1 MSTAVATSKA
11 TGTLPNLPLASWP
24 LAPPPPGRLVKHQHR
39 ESNIYQIHVTAAVCI
54 PLIVLFAAIRAY
66 NKISVNRGRTWDD
79 YTFMLASV
87 CTIVYIG
94 VVTALLDDG
103 MFGFHIWDLVVGDLR
118 NSSLLLVLIIEAVWG
133 PFIWFIKLSVFLMY
147 LQLFHPFP
155 WARRMAWLGIT
166 VTGLF
171 YFSVTVARIALC
183 APRGGDSYIEVF
195 STARCHSTKKVGL
208 ASGGFNVVS
217 DVFLLALPV
226 PCVWKLS
233 LKRKQKMG
241 VIAGFMTGISA
252 LISSI
257 LGLWF
262 RVINDTEDDD
272 TWNVT
277 PIYIALV
284 VEMACGLAF
293 LVGPSIASVAKRHGR
308 DISAY
313 VKSINDDDGL
323 RGRFIRMT
331 SFGDESRTL
340 DRQHRHGHKASA
352 DSDTR
357 LRSTTTDSAT
367 IDEVSSQPKY

>member
-1 MSTAVATSKA
+1 MSMTVAAFEA
-11 TGTLPNLPLASWP
+11 TGTLPNLPIASWP
-24 LAPPPPGRLVKHQHR
+24 LAPPPPGRLVSHRHR
-39 ESNIYQIHVTAAVCI
+39 ESNIHQIHVTAAVCI

-66 NKISVNRGRTWDD
+66 NKIGINRGRTWDD

-118 NSSLLLVLIIEAVWG
+118 NSSFLLVLIIEALWG

-183 APRGGDSYIEVF
+183 APRGGDSYIEAF
-195 STARCHSTKKVGL
+195 STARCHSTKKVGI
-208 ASGGFNVVS
+208 ASGSFNVVS
-217 DVFLLALPV
+217 DIFLLALPV

-241 VIAGFMTGISA
+241 VIAGFMTGIS
-252 LISSI
+252 
-257 LGLWF
+257 
-262 RVINDTEDDD
+262 
-272 TWNVT
+272 
-277 PIYIALV
+277 V
-284 VEMACGLAF
+284 VEMACGIAF
-293 LVGPSIASVAKRHGR
+293 LVGPSIASVAKRHR
-308 DISAY
+308 LDVSAC
-313 VKSINDDDGL
+313 VKRINDDDGL

-331 SFGDESRTL
+331 SFGGESRTL
-340 DRQHRHGHKASA
+340 GKQHWHGHKASA
-352 DSDTR
+352 DSDTK

-367 IDEVSSQPKY
+367 IDEVNSQPKY